1 LASVRAQFKSQGD
14 TSRLDTGRV
23 SDVSLA
29 ETIATENEFR
39 TAMPRH
45 AKAVFEHMKRE
56 PALKLQRWAFAR
68 AVVRRPDLATV
79 LFTASSGQPT
89 DVWLSVAP
97 DGEGGW
103 SVQQVSKTTP
113 AADGESDKAP

>member
-1 LASVRAQFKSQGD
+1 VRAQFGSQGD

-23 SDVSLA
+23 SVVSLA

-45 AKAVFEHMKRE
+45 TKGVFEDMQLD
-56 PALKLQRWAFAR
+56 PALKLQRWAFAP
-68 AVVRRPDLATV
+68 AVVRRPDWPRC
-79 LFTASSGQPT
+79 SSLRVQDSLPRSGS
-89 DVWLSVAP
+89 SVAP

-103 SVQQVSKTTP
+103 SVQQVLKTAP
-113 AADGESDKAP
+113 LADGESDYAR